1 MYALSTDSQFA
12 FVLAEVLALSNNFG
26 ANTGEVLRAA
36 SQIISGDF
44 ESFYS
49 EFNFLAQ
56 QMEAMAASTRSVVA
70 SRDAYFR
77 AASYYRAADFFIHHN
92 ESDPRIYALWTSQ
105 LTAFGKAIALLPN
118 PGQKITVQAANF
130 TVPVYFY
137 PADNIGGSGGGNTSS
152 RRPTVVS
159 CTGYDASQ
167 EETWH
172 AVGRE
177 VTARGWNFVTYEG
190 PGQPTVRRDQ
200 GLGFIPNWWDVVE
213 PVLDYL
219 DTRDDVDGARV
230 ALQGLSFGAILTV
243 RAAAGLADPRR
254 IAAVVVIDGL
264 VSMQQVLRHNFPAEL
279 IGYFDAAN
287 ETAFNEYIMALYD
300 SGIAPSSFKWV
311 VDQGLF
317 SFATGSYYDWF
328 QQLGEFTIDGYA
340 QNISVPI
347 FVGGG
352 DDDTQ
357 AGVQQAPDAAAMMGS
372 EATFHL
378 FRAEVGAGEHCQ
390 LGAESQLALASL
402 DWLADIFDGDS
413 GNSDCL

>member
-36 SQIISGDF
+36 SRIVPGNF

-56 QMEAMAASTRSVVA
+56 QMEAMATSTRSSVA

-92 ESDPRIYALWTSQ
+92 RTDPRIDALWTSQ
-105 LTAFGKAIALLPN
+105 LTAFGNAIELLPN
-118 PGQKITVQAANF
+118 SGQKITVQAANF

-137 PADNIGGSGGGNTSS
+137 PADKSGGGGNASAF
-152 RRPTVVS
+152 RAPTVVS

-190 PGQPTVRRDQ
+190 PGQPTVRREQ

-219 DTRDDVDGARV
+219 GTRDDVDGARV
-230 ALQGLSFGAILTV
+230 ALQGLSFGSTLMV
-243 RAAAGLADPRR
+243 RAAAGLADPGR
-254 IAAVVVIDGL
+254 IAAVVAIDGL
-264 VSMQQVLRHNFPAEL
+264 VSMQQVLRENFPPLL
-279 IGYFDAAN
+279 IGYFDAGN
-287 ETAFNEYIMALYD
+287 VTGFDGYITALYG
-300 SGIAPSSFKWV
+300 SGLAPSSFKWV

-317 SFATGSYYDWF
+317 SFATDSYYDWF
-328 QQLGEFTIDGYA
+328 RQLGEFTIDGYA
-340 QNISVPI
+340 QNISVPV

-357 AGVQQAPDAAAMMGS
+357 AGLQQAPDAAAMMGS

-378 FRAEVGAGEHCQ
+378 FKAEVGAGEHCQ

-402 DWLADIFDGDS
+402 DWLADVFDGVDARTS
-413 GNSDCL
+413 ACL